1 MSMKFTRKGFF
12 KSIFG
17 GVLTAVAVPSL
28 LKAEEKSQT
37 KVESYPLAVN
47 TNGNVGLGTSCPNIP
62 LVVSS
67 LVFQVGERQL
77 LMAGDKNGDFKISWL
92 DVKENES
99 KTTIVISKPTT
110 DPFKTHFKNDIR

>member
-1 MSMKFTRKGFF
+1 MSMKFTRKRFF

-17 GVLTAVAVPSL
+17 GVLTAVAAPSL
-28 LKAEEKSQT
+28 LKAEEKPQT
-37 KVESYPLAVN
+37 KVGSYPLAVN

-110 DPFKTHFKNDIR
+110 DPFKTYLKNDIR

>member
-1 MSMKFTRKGFF
+1 MGMKFTRKGFF

-17 GVLTAVAVPSL
+17 GVLTAVAAPSL
-28 LKAEEKSQT
+28 LKAEEKPQT
-37 KVESYPLAVN
+37 KTGSYPLAVN

-67 LVFQVGERQL
+67 LIFQVGERQM

-99 KTTIVISKPTT
+99 NTTIVISKPTT
-110 DPFKTHFKNDIR
+110 DTFKAQFKNDIR

>member
-17 GVLTAVAVPSL
+17 GVLTAVVAPSL
-28 LKAEEKSQT
+28 LKAEEKPQT
-37 KVESYPLAVN
+37 KEEFYPLAVN

>member
-17 GVLTAVAVPSL
+17 GVLTAVAAPSL
-28 LKAEEKSQT
+28 LKAEEKPQT
-37 KVESYPLAVN
+37 KAESYPLAVN